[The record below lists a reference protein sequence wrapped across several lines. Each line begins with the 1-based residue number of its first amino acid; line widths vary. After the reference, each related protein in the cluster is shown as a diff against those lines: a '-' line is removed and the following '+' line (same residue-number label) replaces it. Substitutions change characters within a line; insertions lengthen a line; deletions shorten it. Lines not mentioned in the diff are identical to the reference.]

1 MTGSG
6 GRPVTYPAQVP
17 RVTSPRAEATAA
29 TRSGLVEAATV
40 LFAERGFTGTSIDDV
55 AAVAGMTKG
64 AVYHHFAGKAAL
76 FEAVFSAREA
86 EVHARLGAALDTAPD
101 HLAGARAALTTF
113 LDACTEPA
121 YGRIVFRDGPLALGW
136 ERWRECE
143 ADYGYA
149 FIARILDGLAREGY
163 LARPPGVSHPTVVL
177 GMLSSAG
184 QLLGQAPPEQ
194 HPALRQELLVLFD
207 QVLAGLAVAPG

>member
-1 MTGSG
+1 M
-6 GRPVTYPAQVP
+6 P

-29 TRSGLVEAATV
+29 TRAGLVEAATA
-40 LFAERGFTGTSIDDV
+40 LFAERGFAETSIDDV

-76 FEAVFSAREA
+76 FEAVFSAQEA
-86 EVHARLGAALDTAPD
+86 EVHARLSAALDDAGD
-101 HLAGARAALTTF
+101 HLAGAHAALTTF
-113 LDACTEPA
+113 LEACTEPT

-143 ADYGYA
+143 LDYAYA
-149 FIARILDGLAREGY
+149 FIARVLDGLAREGH
-163 LARPPGVSHPTVVL
+163 LRRPPGASYPTLVL

-184 QLLGQAPPEQ
+184 QLLGQAPPAQ
-194 HPALRQELLVLFD
+194 HAALRAELLGFFD
-207 QVLAGLAVAPG
+207 QVIAGMTGR

>member
-1 MTGSG
+1 M
-6 GRPVTYPAQVP
+6 
-17 RVTSPRAEATAA
+17 TSPRAEATAA
-29 TRSGLVEAATV
+29 TRAGLVGAATA
-40 LFAERGFTGTSIDDV
+40 LFAERGFAETSIDDV

-76 FEAVFSAREA
+76 FEAVFSAQEA
-86 EVHARLGAALDTAPD
+86 EVHERLRAALDDAPD

-113 LDACTEPA
+113 LEACTEPT

-143 ADYGYA
+143 VDYAYA
-149 FIARILDGLAREGY
+149 FIARVLDGLAREGH
-163 LARPPGVSHPTVVL
+163 LARPPGTSYPTLVL

-184 QLLGQAPPEQ
+184 QLLGQASPEQ
-194 HPALRQELLVLFD
+194 HAALRAELLGFFD
-207 QVLAGLAVAPG
+207 QVLAGLTGPATPA

>member
-1 MTGSG
+1 M
-6 GRPVTYPAQVP
+6 P

-29 TRSGLVEAATV
+29 TRAGLVEAATT
-40 LFAERGFTGTSIDDV
+40 LFAERGFTETSIDDV

-76 FEAVFSAREA
+76 FEAVFSAQEA
-86 EVHARLGAALDTAPD
+86 EVHARLGAALDGAPD

-113 LDACTEPA
+113 LEACTEPT

-143 ADYGYA
+143 VDYAYA
-149 FIARILDGLAREGY
+149 FIARVLDGLAREGH
-163 LARPPGVSHPTVVL
+163 LARPPGASYPTLVL

-184 QLLGQAPPEQ
+184 QLLGQASPDQ
-194 HPALRQELLVLFD
+194 HAALRVELLGFFD
-207 QVLAGLAVAPG
+207 QVLAGLTTSP